1 MRVKIEYILV
11 SLLLLGFILPII
23 VVNISSLHSFNIQC
37 SFLANSVNV
46 GSEIQYQCY
55 GTYPLSSGDN
65 IFTISLPGI
74 GNIQTS
80 YLSFVNVTE
89 PIYNINIS
97 GYVSPNSQ
105 ITQQVSI
112 PSTATNILIYGSL
125 QGIQSNGQYPSGASI
140 TGGNYP
146 LYCSPTCIYNSR
158 LIINSTGNYVLT
170 ISSGTGGGG
179 VNYDIYGS
187 YNLPYPTANI
197 LLNGM
202 LIQSLTLS
210 SSQIISLP
218 VNSLSTVDVQVNGQP
233 NANVLFNIIQN
244 CFLGGGN
251 WSCSEYTNPQN
262 SSESILDCTTQ
273 VTSNCNLNN
282 INIQVPI
289 SIPQVKYFSQAV
301 QTNVYV
307 NGVQVSADTSG
318 LTSVA
323 PYFVIYSLN
332 QGTNNIEIKSILPF
346 ILSGAQTAIG
356 SCQLSAT
363 SIDIQTLSGQPVNY
377 TLYIKNV
384 GNSPIQIQIAV
395 PVSLSRSISVSPQST
410 LIDPGQTIGINIYIK
425 GPISGEIYING
436 CSYESI
442 TMPISVSY
450 TNPYIILIV
459 LAAGLIVLFLAF
471 HR

>member
-1 MRVKIEYILV
+1 M
-11 SLLLLGFILPII
+11 GFALPFIFI
-23 VVNISSLHSFNIQC
+23 NTIALHSFNVQC
-37 SFLANSVNV
+37 SFLSNRVNV
-46 GSEIQYQCY
+46 GSQIQYQCY
-55 GTYPLSSGDN
+55 GVYPLFSGDN
-65 IFTISLPGI
+65 MFVISLPGT
-74 GNIQTS
+74 GNIQTA
-80 YLSFVNVTE
+80 YISFVNVTK
-89 PIYNINIS
+89 PTYYINIS
-97 GYVSPNSQ
+97 GQVPPNSQ
-105 ITQQVSI
+105 VTQQISI

-125 QGIQSNGQYPSGASI
+125 QGIPSNGQYPSGASI

-146 LYCSPTCIYNSR
+146 LYCSPTCIYNSG

-179 VNYDIYGS
+179 VNYYIYGS
-187 YNLPYPTANI
+187 YNLPYPTVNI

-218 VNSLSTVDVQVNGQP
+218 INSSSTVDIQVNGQP
-233 NANVLFNIIQN
+233 NANVLFNIVQN
-244 CFLGGGN
+244 CFLGGGS
-251 WSCSEYTNPQN
+251 WSCKEYMNPQN

-289 SIPQVKYFSQAV
+289 NIPQAKYFSQAV

-307 NGVQVSADTSG
+307 NGVQVNADTSG
-318 LTSVA
+318 LTSVV

-332 QGTNNIEIKSILPF
+332 QGTNTIEVKSILPF
-346 ILSGAQTAIG
+346 ILPGAQQSIG

-384 GNSPIQIQIAV
+384 GNSPIQVQITV
-395 PVSLSRSISVSPQST
+395 PTAISDVVSVSPDT
-410 LIDPGQTIGINIYIK
+410 ILINPDQTVGISIYIK
-425 GPISGEIYING
+425 RPVSGYISIAGCSFEQINIPISL
-436 CSYESI
+436 SYAN
-442 TMPISVSY
+442 VY
-450 TNPYIILIV
+450 TIILVI
-459 LAAGLIVLFLAF
+459 AAGFLALFLIF
-471 HR
+471 RK

>member
-1 MRVKIEYILV
+1 MKIKLEYILV
-11 SLLLLGFILPII
+11 SLLILGFVLPIVI
-23 VVNISSLHSFNIQC
+23 ANTLSLHSFNIQC
-37 SFLANSVNV
+37 SFLTNSINV

-65 IFTISLPGI
+65 LFTISLPGV

-80 YLSFVNVTE
+80 YISFINITK
-89 PIYNINIS
+89 PIYNINLS
-97 GYVSPNSQ
+97 GYISPNSQ
-105 ITQQVSI
+105 ITQQISV

-125 QGIQSNGQYPSGASI
+125 QGVQSNGQYPTGASI

-146 LYCSPTCIYNSR
+146 LYCGPTCIYNSG

-187 YNLPYPTANI
+187 YNLPYPTVNI
-197 LLNGM
+197 LLNGIS
-202 LIQSLTLS
+202 IQSLTLS
-210 SSQIISLP
+210 SSQVITLP
-218 VNSLSTVDVQVNGQP
+218 INSSSTLDIQVNGQP
-233 NANVLFNIIQN
+233 NANVLFDIVQN

-251 WSCSEYTNPQN
+251 WTCSEYTNPQN
-262 SSESILDCTTQ
+262 SSQSILDCNTQ

-289 SIPQVKYFSQAV
+289 SIPQSKYFSQAI
-301 QTNVYV
+301 QTNIYV

-323 PYFVIYSLN
+323 PYFVISSLN
-332 QGTNNIEIKSILPF
+332 QGSNNIEVKSIFPF
-346 ILSGAQTAIG
+346 ILPGAQQSLG

-363 SIDIQTLSGQPVNY
+363 SVDIQTLSSQPINY

-384 GNSPIQIQIAV
+384 GNSPIQVQIVV
-395 PVSLSRSISVSPQST
+395 PAALSKTISVSPQSI
-410 LIDPGQTIGINIYIK
+410 LINPDQTANISIYITQ
-425 GPISGEIYING
+425 PV
-436 CSYESI
+436 
-442 TMPISVSY
+442 TY
-450 TNPYIILIV
+450 TNLYAIVIV
-459 LAAGLIVLFLAF
+459 LVAGLLAF
-471 HR
+471 MLVFRK

>member
-1 MRVKIEYILV
+1 MKVKIEHILI
-11 SLLLLGFILPII
+11 SLLLLGFILPIV
-23 VVNISSLHSFNIQC
+23 VVNISSIHSFNIQC
-37 SFLANSVNV
+37 SFLTNSVNV
-46 GSEIQYQCY
+46 GSAIQYQCY
-55 GTYPLSSGDN
+55 GKYPLSSGDN
-65 IFTISLPGI
+65 IFTISLPGT
-74 GNIQTS
+74 GNIQTA
-80 YLSFVNVTE
+80 YLSFVNVTT
-89 PIYNINIS
+89 PIYYINIS

-112 PSTATNILIYGSL
+112 PSTATNVLIYGSL

-146 LYCSPTCIYNSR
+146 LYCSPTCIYNSG

-179 VNYDIYGS
+179 VNYAIYGS
-187 YNLPYPTANI
+187 YNLPYPTVNI

-218 VNSLSTVDVQVNGQP
+218 INSSSTVDIQVNGQP
-233 NANVLFNIIQN
+233 NANVLFNIVQN

-251 WSCSEYTNPQN
+251 WSCKEYMNPQN

-289 SIPQVKYFSQAV
+289 SIPQAKYFSQAV

-307 NGVQVSADTSG
+307 NGVQVNADTSG

-323 PYFVIYSLN
+323 PYFIIYSLN
-332 QGTNNIEIKSILPF
+332 QGTNTIEVKSILPF
-346 ILSGAQTAIG
+346 ILPGAQQSIG

-363 SIDIQTLSGQPVNY
+363 SINIQTLSGQPVNY

-384 GNSPIQIQIAV
+384 GNSPIQIQITV
-395 PVSLSRSISVSPQST
+395 PSALANIVSVSPQSA
-410 LIDPGQTIGINIYIK
+410 LINPGQTIGINIYIK
-425 GPISGEIYING
+425 APTSGEIYISG

-442 TMPISVSY
+442 AIPVSVSY

-459 LAAGLIVLFLAF
+459 LAAGLIALLLAF
-471 HR
+471 HK